1 MDGCDKKSWCL
12 EIVTS
17 FSNKFRNVGELTV
30 VVNSRI
36 KRECIVVVLS
46 YYEIV
51 ILVQDISYRIS
62 KITLVEDVLM
72 KLKYGV
78 NESGLG
84 QLI

>member
-1 MDGCDKKSWCL
+1 M
-12 EIVTS
+12 TP